1 MVEENTQ
8 EDSEISVD
16 IQKTPQTP
24 IQIPLVEYNEMN
36 TPVFQPFHP
45 ILPMT
50 PAFYIPHSDFQV
62 LSARLAMARVSSLIT
77 IALIFRAWNFVS

>member
-36 TPVFQPFHP
+36 TPIFQPFHL

-50 PAFYIPHSDFQV
+50 PAFYLTFKSFPLDW
-62 LSARLAMARVSSLIT
+62 L
-77 IALIFRAWNFVS
+77 